1 MSSLGGTRPIA
12 SPPLWRPWA
21 YMLLASVLLVAVF
34 HEGLREMVR
43 GWSGREEY
51 SHGFVLPFVAAFL
64 VWQKKPLLQTLPFTG
79 SWVGAFLVCAGL
91 ALYVAG
97 ELSTLF
103 IVVQYAFLIVL
114 AGLLL
119 AFLGRRAFASIF
131 APLLV
136 LVFMVPLPDFL
147 LQALSGRLQLVSS
160 ELGVW
165 IIRLFNISVFL
176 EGNVIDLGTY
186 KLQVVEACSGLRY
199 LFPLMALAFIA
210 AYLFRGAPW
219 KRALIFLSSIPV
231 TVLMNSF
238 RIGVIGVLVDRFGV
252 SMAEGFIH
260 DFEGWAIFMACTGVL
275 IVEMWALAAVGK
287 DAVPLRQAFRLDDA
301 APAAS
306 LPHPRS
312 PRPPRAFL
320 VAMAA
325 LAIVAIL
332 GFALPQR
339 VDASVERKSFFEFPL
354 QLGGWRATPKRMDPG
369 ELDALKLDDYILADF
384 AGADGRA
391 VNLYVAYYNSQRKG
405 ESAHSPRSCIPGGG
419 WEITQLAQHV
429 VGGVRIAGQPLR
441 VNRVVVE
448 KGDSKQLVYYW
459 FQQRGRIITNEY
471 AVKWYIL
478 WDALTRNRTDGALVR
493 LVTYVGPDQTL
504 ARADAKLAA
513 FAMTTAPT
521 FESYIPD

>member
-1 MSSLGGTRPIA
+1 
-12 SPPLWRPWA
+12 
-21 YMLLASVLLVAVF
+21 
-34 HEGLREMVR
+34 
-43 GWSGREEY
+43 
-51 SHGFVLPFVAAFL
+51 
-64 VWQKKPLLQTLPFTG
+64 
-79 SWVGAFLVCAGL
+79 
-91 ALYVAG
+91 
-97 ELSTLF
+97 
-103 IVVQYAFLIVL
+103 
-114 AGLLL
+114 
-119 AFLGRRAFASIF
+119 
-131 APLLV
+131 
-136 LVFMVPLPDFL
+136 
-147 LQALSGRLQLVSS
+147 
-160 ELGVW
+160 
-165 IIRLFNISVFL
+165 
-176 EGNVIDLGTY
+176 
-186 KLQVVEACSGLRY
+186 
-199 LFPLMALAFIA
+199 
-210 AYLFRGAPW
+210 
-219 KRALIFLSSIPV
+219 
-231 TVLMNSF
+231 
-238 RIGVIGVLVDRFGV
+238 VIGVLVDRFGV

-459 FQQRGRIITNEY
+459 FQQRGRIITNDY